1 MWLHIAEQP
10 VLEDAIQQM
19 LVALLTANQSIN

>member
-10 VLEDAIQQM
+10 VLEDAMRQM
-19 LVALLTANQSIN
+19 QVALLTANQSIN